1 MVRRDGKPQA
11 LTGIGNALDLKQ
23 IQVLDIGICSIGPS
37 YRLGDFHKDI
47 NYLLEESDCTK

>member
-23 IQVLDIGICSIGPS
+23 IQVLDIGIRTFDSS
-37 YRLGDFHKDI
+37 NRLGDFHKDI